1 MLTLTQAVETFPSVR
16 IPSHGGGLPVE
27 VSLISQMDI
36 GSGNTLIAGAMARQR
51 GHETYIDHTISPPS
65 LRVWWPSARG
75 PAAPAPGLL
84 GDRCGACACDI
95 EG

>member
-27 VSLISQMDI
+27 VSLISQMSI

-51 GHETYIDHTISPPS
+51 GHDAYINHTISPPS
-65 LRVWWPSARG
+65 LKVSWPCARASRSRVRTTGRPLRR
-75 PAAPAPGLL
+75 L
-84 GDRCGACACDI
+84 RQ
-95 EG
+95 